1 VCANA
6 DGTNCARF
14 ESVSYLEASPEEREL
29 SDPPRFPLEELFHAH
44 GVDVAF
50 YGHEH
55 EYWRSFPVFNETVV
69 NGTGYTTLETYRE
82 PRGTVHVVTG
92 AGGNDNMDLGDEPPS
107 RGRCAELTGK
117 GKDLNPASWCAF
129 QSGVDVSGGRT
140 SEFAYGIVTF
150 WSGSRMTWEQFSA
163 LDDGAKIDEWHI
175 ETSKH
180 GPFANRL
187 LASVSRAGIAAE

>member
-1 VCANA
+1 M
-6 DGTNCARF
+6 
-14 ESVSYLEASPEEREL
+14 
-29 SDPPRFPLEELFHAH
+29 
-44 GVDVAF
+44 DVAF

-55 EYWRSFPVFNETVV
+55 EYWRSFPVFDETVV
-69 NGTGYTTLETYRE
+69 NGTGTTSLETYRE

-92 AGGNDNMDLGDEPPS
+92 AGGNDNMDLGNDPPS
-107 RGRCAELTGK
+107 RGRCADLTGK
-117 GKDLNPASWCAF
+117 GKNLNPAPWCAF

-150 WSGSRMTWEQFSA
+150 WSGTRMTWEQFSA

-187 LASVSRAGIAAE
+187 VASGSHAGIAAE